1 MEVFSLGVQPP
12 PTQFPCSTM
21 DFNERHRLM
30 NLPLTLHIRPF
41 TSQIID
47 IHILRQSPPHSLR
60 GLARWN
66 GCDRPFPRTSSRLLL
81 LQFFS
86 VSYPLLRVAIIKE
99 YSALF
104 WTAELIAVIGRL
116 AALDSV
122 MGSGAVRTA
131 LVVAGR
137 VANDVLSFV
146 VFTLLDVVDVL
157 LCFFYKLADYALE
170 AQWKPCY
177 CSSSPGG
184 IISGSSKIFVVSM
197 ISSTKLHLEDISDT
211 LYSRPSFLSETSKT
225 VLDELRRRK
234 LIRWRR
240 STSPSSV
247 TAATTVT
254 VNSTIIQMLQ
264 GKMGSK
270 KSHPVRSWS
279 DCPCDSCSP
288 SGSRDTLFVHA
299 ECPKDGSMAEEDV
312 LFIHGFISSSA
323 FWTETVFPNFGDEAR
338 ARYRLLAVDLLGF
351 GKSPKPVDS
360 LYTLREHVET
370 IEKSVLECYNVKSFH
385 LVAHSL
391 GSLLALAL
399 AVKHPGAV
407 KSLTI
412 LAPPYFPV
420 PKGEQGTQYV
430 LRRVAPRRVWPPIT
444 FGSSVI
450 CWYEHISRTVC
461 LILCKHHRLWE
472 RIFKFATR
480 NRVRTYLM
488 DGFFCHAHH
497 ASWHTLHNIICGS
510 AGKME
515 GYLDEVRDRL
525 SCDVAVFHGRD
536 DELLPLECSYAVK
549 SKIPRARVTVVDDKD
564 HITIVVGRQKAFA
577 RELEEIWRNAKSN

>member
-1 MEVFSLGVQPP
+1 M
-12 PTQFPCSTM
+12 
-21 DFNERHRLM
+21 
-30 NLPLTLHIRPF
+30 LH
-41 TSQIID
+41 
-47 IHILRQSPPHSLR
+47 
-60 GLARWN
+60 
-66 GCDRPFPRTSSRLLL
+66 
-81 LQFFS
+81 FFS

-146 VFTLLDVVDVL
+146 VFTLLDVVDGL

-299 ECPKDGSMAEEDV
+299 ECPKG
-312 LFIHGFISSSA
+312 
-323 FWTETVFPNFGDEAR
+323 
-338 ARYRLLAVDLLGF
+338 
-351 GKSPKPVDS
+351 
-360 LYTLREHVET
+360 
-370 IEKSVLECYNVKSFH
+370 
-385 LVAHSL
+385 
-391 GSLLALAL
+391 
-399 AVKHPGAV
+399 
-407 KSLTI
+407 
-412 LAPPYFPV
+412 
-420 PKGEQGTQYV
+420 
-430 LRRVAPRRVWPPIT
+430 
-444 FGSSVI
+444 
-450 CWYEHISRTVC
+450 
-461 LILCKHHRLWE
+461 
-472 RIFKFATR
+472 
-480 NRVRTYLM
+480 
-488 DGFFCHAHH
+488 
-497 ASWHTLHNIICGS
+497 
-510 AGKME
+510 
-515 GYLDEVRDRL
+515 
-525 SCDVAVFHGRD
+525 
-536 DELLPLECSYAVK
+536 
-549 SKIPRARVTVVDDKD
+549 
-564 HITIVVGRQKAFA
+564 
-577 RELEEIWRNAKSN
+577 

>member
-1 MEVFSLGVQPP
+1 
-12 PTQFPCSTM
+12 
-21 DFNERHRLM
+21 
-30 NLPLTLHIRPF
+30 
-41 TSQIID
+41 
-47 IHILRQSPPHSLR
+47 
-60 GLARWN
+60 
-66 GCDRPFPRTSSRLLL
+66 
-81 LQFFS
+81 
-86 VSYPLLRVAIIKE
+86 
-99 YSALF
+99 
-104 WTAELIAVIGRL
+104 
-116 AALDSV
+116 

-146 VFTLLDVVDVL
+146 VFTLLDMVDVL

-184 IISGSSKIFVVSM
+184 IISGSGKIFVLSM

-240 STSPSSV
+240 STPPSSV

-254 VNSTIIQMLQ
+254 VNSTIIHMLQ
-264 GKMGSK
+264 GKIGSK

-299 ECPKDGSMAEEDV
+299 ECPKDGGIAEEDV

-338 ARYRLLAVDLLGF
+338 ARYRLFAVDLLGF

-370 IEKSVLECYNVKSFH
+370 IEKSVLERYNVKSFH

-399 AVKHPGAV
+399 AVKHPGGV

-412 LAPPYFPV
+412 LAPV
-420 PKGEQGTQYV
+420 TQPTS
-430 LRRVAPRRVWPPIT
+430 LLAI
-444 FGSSVI
+444 FHHVI
-450 CWYEHISRTVC
+450 CHLV
-461 LILCKHHRLWE
+461 LWCSLVD
-472 RIFKFATR
+472 
-480 NRVRTYLM
+480 NR
-488 DGFFCHAHH
+488 
-497 ASWHTLHNIICGS
+497 ASAAVLPGAEGGAGDAIRPS
-510 AGKME
+510 AG
-515 GYLDEVRDRL
+515 GAATG
-525 SCDVAVFHGRD
+525 VA
-536 DELLPLECSYAVK
+536 
-549 SKIPRARVTVVDDKD
+549 TD
-564 HITIVVGRQKAFA
+564 HIRLVGDLLVRAHQPNGVPHPVQAPPPVGA
-577 RELEEIWRNAKSN
+577 RLQVRNT